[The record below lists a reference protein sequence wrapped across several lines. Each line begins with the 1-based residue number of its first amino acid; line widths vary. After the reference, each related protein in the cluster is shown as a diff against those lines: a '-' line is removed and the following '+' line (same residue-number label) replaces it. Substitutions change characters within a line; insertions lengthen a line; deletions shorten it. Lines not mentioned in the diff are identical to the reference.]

1 MRSPDRFPEVS
12 SLSWSLRGRWTAKPD
27 LEKRMKSVPH
37 SITKRG
43 DLNRRPGTRWAVIAA
58 LISAAFAPAS
68 RPVHAQ
74 QTAATEYQVK
84 AAYLYNFGKFVAWPD
99 KGEMGKGQPFEICVL
114 GEDPFGAALD
124 TVVAGETISGKDV
137 ATKRIT
143 NPREIDDCRILFIS
157 SSEGGRL
164 TDILGAL
171 DRTSVLTV
179 SDIPQ
184 FSQRG
189 GMIQFVLDGSRVRFE
204 VNLTKA
210 EGAGLNLSSELLKV
224 AVKVTRNPH
233 SGF

>member
-12 SLSWSLRGRWTAKPD
+12 SLSWSLRGRWTTKPD
-27 LEKRMKSVPH
+27 LEKRMKSVPQ

-43 DLNRRPGTRWAVIAA
+43 DLNGRPGTRWTVIAA
-58 LISAAFAPAS
+58 LISAVFAPAH
-68 RPVHAQ
+68 PVHAQ